1 MKELKMPWW
10 LRRKEE
16 GTPNPVKADYTVIS
30 SVNEHLLHQ
39 LRKQLVPQVIASRDE
54 IGLCSPGEHGDI
66 MLGLYLYDIRENE
79 EVRVTGM
86 QPYSEELQQFPP
98 LYLNLYYML
107 TAYSNIDIRYREE
120 ENHRIM
126 AKVLQIFYDY
136 QGSRNHELHIEYQS
150 MMLEQKMA
158 VWNNFG
164 MGYQLSLFYKVAPVK
179 LNSTITKEIVRVKEI
194 QLETPYGTGGR
205 G

>member
-16 GTPNPVKADYTVIS
+16 GTPNFVKADYTVIS
-30 SVNEHLLHQ
+30 SVNEQLLHQ
-39 LRKQLVPQVIASRDE
+39 LRKNLVPQVIASRDE
-54 IGLCSPGEHGDI
+54 IGLCSPEEQGDI
-66 MLGLYLYDIRENE
+66 KLGLYLYDIRENE
-79 EVRVTGM
+79 EIRVTGM
-86 QPYSEELQQFPP
+86 QPYGKEMQQFPP

-136 QGSRNHELHIEYQS
+136 QGSGSHELYIEYQS
-150 MMLEQKMA
+150 MTLEQKMA
-158 VWNNFG
+158 VWHSFG
-164 MGYQLSLFYKVAPVK
+164 RGYQLSLFYKVAPVK
-179 LNSTITKEIVRVKEI
+179 LNSAITKEIVRVKEI
-194 QLETPYGTGGR
+194 QVETPYGTGGS
-205 G
+205 